1 MLGIKLMSNLNRW
14 KSKCAAFMAVGITA
28 GALAPLVAPA
38 PSFAQ
43 TNGFYDVSS
52 NYWAAPFIQELAQ
65 RGVIAGFPD
74 GSFRPD
80 KPVTRSEFAA
90 MIRKAFN
97 KQQER
102 QAINFVDVSSNYW
115 AYSAIQEAYS
125 TGFLSGYPGQVFR
138 PTQNIP
144 REQVLVSLSN
154 GLDYVA
160 SGNVQSTLGYYNDS
174 YNISD
179 YARSPIAAATEK
191 RMVVNYPNIK
201 FLSPKGTATRADVAA
216 YIYQALVST
225 NQANAISS
233 QYIVALGGTDGGGD
247 NPIVMI
253 PEGTVLPVKYDKA
266 EKIMVTKDETAPLT
280 LTISQ
285 NVITDTGS
293 LVIPAGS
300 SVVGQLQPAEGGS
313 QFVAQKLITT
323 SGKEYDINAT
333 SGIITKTETI
343 KKGTSTKG
351 IIKNTALGAG
361 AAAAVAAV
369 TGDRAVATEEVLG
382 GAAIGAI
389 TGIFFNKK
397 SVDLIV
403 IQPDTDLEMTISKS
417 FEVSYNR

>member
-28 GALAPLVAPA
+28 GTVAPLVAPA

-43 TNGFYDVSS
+43 SRFNDVSS
-52 NYWAAPFIQELAQ
+52 NYWAAPFIQELSR

-80 KPVTRSEFAA
+80 APVTRSQFAA

-97 KQQER
+97 KQRER
-102 QAINFVDVSSNYW
+102 QPINFVDVSSNYW

-125 TGFLSGYPGQVFR
+125 TGFLSGYPGRVFR

-160 SGNVQSTLGYYNDS
+160 SGNVESTLANYNDA
-174 YNISD
+174 YNISG
-179 YARSPIAAATEK
+179 YARAPIAAATQR
-191 RMVVNYPNIK
+191 RMVVNYPNTK

-216 YIYQALVST
+216 YIHQALVST
-225 NQANAISS
+225 DQATAINSP
-233 QYIVALGGTDGGGD
+233 YIVAIGPNKIT
-247 NPIVMI
+247 I
-253 PEGTVLPVKYDKA
+253 PEGTVLPVKYDNA
-266 EKIMVTKDETAPLT
+266 QKIMVTKDETAPLT

-285 NVITDTGS
+285 NVITDTGE

-300 SVVGQLQPAEGGS
+300 RVEGKIQPASGGS
-313 QFVAQKLITT
+313 QFMAQKLMLPD
-323 SGKEYDINAT
+323 GKEYNISAT

-403 IQPDTDLEMTISKS
+403 IDPNTDLEMTIGRS
-417 FEVSYNR
+417 FEVSYR

>member
-1 MLGIKLMSNLNRW
+1 ML
-14 KSKCAAFMAVGITA
+14 A
-28 GALAPLVAPA
+28 
-38 PSFAQ
+38 
-43 TNGFYDVSS
+43 D
-52 NYWAAPFIQELAQ
+52 
-65 RGVIAGFPD
+65 
-74 GSFRPD
+74 
-80 KPVTRSEFAA
+80 
-90 MIRKAFN
+90 
-97 KQQER
+97 
-102 QAINFVDVSSNYW
+102 
-115 AYSAIQEAYS
+115 
-125 TGFLSGYPGQVFR
+125 
-138 PTQNIP
+138 
-144 REQVLVSLSN
+144 
-154 GLDYVA
+154 
-160 SGNVQSTLGYYNDS
+160 
-174 YNISD
+174 
-179 YARSPIAAATEK
+179 PIAAATEK
-191 RMVVNYPNIK
+191 RMVVNYPNTK

-225 NQANAISS
+225 NQANAINS
-233 QYIVALGGTDGGGD
+233 QYIVAINTTPDLANVT
-247 NPIVMI
+247 I

-266 EKIMVTKDETAPLT
+266 QKIMVTKDETAPLT

-285 NVITDTGS
+285 NVITDNGD

-323 SGKEYDINAT
+323 SGKEYNISAT
-333 SGIITKTETI
+333 SGVITNTETI

-403 IQPDTDLEMTISKS
+403 IDPNTDLEMTIGRS

>member
-1 MLGIKLMSNLNRW
+1 MSNLNRW
-14 KSKCAAFMAVGITA
+14 KSKCAAFMALGITA
-28 GALAPLVAPA
+28 ATVAPIVAPA
-38 PSFAQ
+38 PSQAQ
-43 TNGFYDVSS
+43 TSGFYDVSS

-65 RGVIAGFPD
+65 RDVIAGFPD

-80 KPVTRSEFAA
+80 APVTRSQFAA

-102 QAINFVDVSSNYW
+102 QPINFVDVSSNYW
-115 AYSAIQEAYS
+115 AYNAIQEAYS
-125 TGFLSGYPGQVFR
+125 TGFLSGYPGRVFR

-144 REQVLVSLSN
+144 REQVLVSLAN

-160 SGNVQSTLGYYNDS
+160 SGNVQSTLGYYNDA
-174 YNISD
+174 YNISN

-191 RMVVNYPNIK
+191 RLVVNYPNTK

-216 YIYQALVST
+216 YIYQALVSS
-225 NQANAISS
+225 NQANAINSP
-233 QYIVALGGTDGGGD
+233 YIVAIGNTTPPTA
-247 NPIVMI
+247 NVTI
-253 PEGTVLPVKYDKA
+253 PEGTVLPVRYDKA
-266 EKIMVTKDETAPLT
+266 QKIMVTKDETAPLT

-300 SVVGQLQPAEGGS
+300 TVVGQLQPAEGGS

-323 SGKEYDINAT
+323 NGQEYNINAT
-333 SGIITKTETI
+333 SGVITKTETI
-343 KKGTSTKG
+343 KKGTSTQG

-403 IQPDTDLEMTISKS
+403 IDPNTDLEMTIGRS
-417 FEVSYNR
+417 FDVSYR

>member
-1 MLGIKLMSNLNRW
+1 
-14 KSKCAAFMAVGITA
+14 
-28 GALAPLVAPA
+28 
-38 PSFAQ
+38 
-43 TNGFYDVSS
+43 
-52 NYWAAPFIQELAQ
+52 
-65 RGVIAGFPD
+65 
-74 GSFRPD
+74 
-80 KPVTRSEFAA
+80 
-90 MIRKAFN
+90 
-97 KQQER
+97 
-102 QAINFVDVSSNYW
+102 
-115 AYSAIQEAYS
+115 
-125 TGFLSGYPGQVFR
+125 
-138 PTQNIP
+138 
-144 REQVLVSLSN
+144 
-154 GLDYVA
+154 
-160 SGNVQSTLGYYNDS
+160 
-174 YNISD
+174 
-179 YARSPIAAATEK
+179 ARSPIAAATEK
-191 RMVVNYPNIK
+191 RLVVNYPNTK

-225 NQANAISS
+225 KQANAITSP
-233 QYIVALGGTDGGGD
+233 YIVAIG
-247 NPIVMI
+247 NPPADKDLIVTI

-285 NVITDTGS
+285 NVITDTGN

-300 SVVGQLQPAEGGS
+300 RVVGKIQPANGGS

-323 SGKEYDINAT
+323 SGKEYNINAR
-333 SGIITKTETI
+333 SGIITKTETV

-403 IQPDTDLEMTISKS
+403 IDPDTDLEMTISRS
-417 FEVSYNR
+417 FEVSYRR

>member
-1 MLGIKLMSNLNRW
+1 MSNLNRW
-14 KSKCAAFMAVGITA
+14 KSKCAAFMALGITA
-28 GALAPLVAPA
+28 GAVAPLVAPA

-80 KPVTRSEFAA
+80 APVTRSQYAA
-90 MIRKAFN
+90 MVRKAFN
-97 KQQER
+97 KRQER

-115 AYSAIQEAYS
+115 AYSAIQEAYT
-125 TGFLSGYPGQVFR
+125 TGFLSGYPGGVFR

-160 SGNVQSTLGYYNDS
+160 NNPQATLGYYNDA
-174 YNISD
+174 YNISS

-191 RMVVNYPNIK
+191 QLVVNYPNTK
-201 FLSPKGTATRADVAA
+201 FLNPKGIATRADVAA

-233 QYIVALGGTDGGGD
+233 PYIVAIGNTTPPAMA
-247 NPIVMI
+247 NITI
-253 PEGTVLPVKYDKA
+253 PEGTVLPVRYDKA
-266 EKIMVTKDETAPLT
+266 QKILVTKDETAPLT

-285 NVITDTGS
+285 NVITDTGT

-300 SVVGQLQPAEGGS
+300 SVEGKLQPAEGGS
-313 QFVAQKLITT
+313 QFVAQKLMLPN
-323 SGKEYDINAT
+323 GKEYNISAT
-333 SGIITKTETI
+333 SGVITKTETVR
-343 KKGTSTKG
+343 KGTSTQG

-403 IQPDTDLEMTISKS
+403 IDPNTDLEMTIGRS
-417 FEVSYNR
+417 FDVSLR

>member
-1 MLGIKLMSNLNRW
+1 MSNLNRW
-14 KSKCAAFMAVGITA
+14 KSKCAAFMALGITA
-28 GALAPLVAPA
+28 GTVAPLVAPA

-43 TNGFYDVSS
+43 NSFYDVSS
-52 NYWAAPFIQELAQ
+52 NYWAAPFIKELAQ

-80 KPVTRSEFAA
+80 APVTRSQYAA

-97 KQQER
+97 KRQER
-102 QAINFVDVSSNYW
+102 QPINFVDVSSNYW
-115 AYSAIQEAYS
+115 AYSAIQEAYT

-160 SGNVQSTLGYYNDS
+160 NNPQSALGYYNDA
-174 YNISD
+174 YNISS
-179 YARSPIAAATEK
+179 YARGPIAAATEK
-191 RMVVNYPNIK
+191 QLVVNYPNTK
-201 FLSPKGTATRADVAA
+201 SLNPKGIATRADVAA

-225 NQANAISS
+225 NQASAINSP
-233 QYIVALGGTDGGGD
+233 YIVAIGNTTSPTA
-247 NPIVMI
+247 NVTI

-266 EKIMVTKDETAPLT
+266 EKILVTKDETAPLT

-300 SVVGQLQPAEGGS
+300 RVVGQLQPAEGGS
-313 QFVAQKLITT
+313 QFVAQKLILAN
-323 SGKEYDINAT
+323 GKEYSINAT
-333 SGIITKTETI
+333 SGVITKTETV
-343 KKGTSTKG
+343 KKGTSVKG
-351 IIKNTALGAG
+351 IVKNTALGAG

-403 IQPDTDLEMTISKS
+403 IEPDTDLEMTIGRS
-417 FEVSYNR
+417 FDVSLR